1 MKKVYLVAVV
11 VALIAGICTFLFAT
25 QLFKT
30 VSAKSADTTTVLV
43 PQKDIDKD
51 VLIGASDIQ
60 TLFREEKVFNKDLI
74 ENVVLDDEF
83 LVDKVTNS
91 VLYAGEQINQ
101 NRLIDQKADSV
112 TLSLKLPDG
121 YVAYAIKAEDTQGV
135 DGYISEG
142 DTVDLGVICATE
154 EAIKN
159 LLNPEEDE
167 NGQDTDAKDKKKD
180 KDKEEKDLFDEVAE
194 VFQVK
199 KFPALKV
206 LKVSNHMST
215 AASEENGETVTE
227 YKNITL
233 MVTEEQ
239 ADELQQIETFYGTD
253 GYKLRLRPRP
263 KTETT
268 NKDANK

>member
-43 PQKDIDKD
+43 PVNDIEKD

-60 TLFREEKVFNKDLI
+60 NMFREEKVFNNDLI

-101 NRLIDQKADSV
+101 NRLIDQKADDV
-112 TLSLKLPDG
+112 TLSLKLPAG

-142 DTVDLGVICATE
+142 DTVDLGVICATQ
-154 EAIKN
+154 EAINK
-159 LLNPEEDE
+159 LLNPEDD
-167 NGQDTDAKDKKKD
+167 DTDKGSDTDSKKDKKDKAKD
-180 KDKEEKDLFDEVAE
+180 EKDLFDEMAE

-206 LKVSNHMST
+206 LKVSDHMST
-215 AASEENGETVTE
+215 AASEENGEAVTN

-239 ADELQQIETFYGTD
+239 ADELQQIETFYGSD
-253 GYKLRLRPRP
+253 GYKLRLKPR
-263 KTETT
+263 
-268 NKDANK
+268 ANDNASN